1 MKEIQ
6 IFNTILTTLDNR
18 IIIVPNGAISGG
30 PIENLSAPGVRKVD
44 LTFGISYGDDIDTAR
59 AVIQKVVDANP
70 TIQHDRGVEIFVKEL
85 GDSSVNFAVRVWVK
99 HEDYWD
105 VYFYMHEQVKKAFDR
120 EGVNI
125 PFPQVDVHMKGN

>member
-1 MKEIQ
+1 
-6 IFNTILTTLDNR
+6 
-18 IIIVPNGAISGG
+18 
-30 PIENLSAPGVRKVD
+30 